1 MIKLYSSHCPKC
13 SVMEKKL
20 KAKNI
25 EYEVVDNEE
34 DILSVA
40 NKCGIKS
47 LPLLEVDDH
56 VMDFIE
62 ANKWVAGV

>member
-25 EYEVVDNEE
+25 EFEVVDNGEE
-34 DILSVA
+34 VLEA
-40 NKCGIKS
+40 AKKCGLNS
-47 LPLLEVDDH
+47 LPLLEVDGKI
-56 VMDFIE
+56 MDFIE
-62 ANKWVAGV
+62 ANKWISGV